1 MSDRVGREGPCCS
14 CRTPSG
20 RRWAQGGAGG
30 KRRGRRVPGRFC
42 RCQAAPGDSTCTQV
56 VASLSL
62 IGEVGVRSRGSARAC
77 LWRGSLQEVSQ
88 PGRGMV
94 QSESGWVW
102 RSGLGQKCRGRR
114 AGREWERM
122 EERSSSLEQRG
133 EAPSLGVPGAGAR
146 GRGGRRKSLSGPAL
160 ALGFPAAPL
169 LRTSQGLSPL
179 RLAGG
184 CEGLSGGG
192 DQPAEG
198 ATARKGGALGT
209 SRNQRLM

>member
-102 RSGLGQKCRGRR
+102 RSGLGQKCRGGGQGGSGRGWRR
-114 AGREWERM
+114 EAVPLNKEGRHPVWV
-122 EERSSSLEQRG
+122 SL
-133 EAPSLGVPGAGAR
+133 GAGAR